1 MPKKDGAFKR
11 LEEAIAL
18 AKLTKLVTDGRTV
31 RLAYRP
37 LLNVPSPK
45 TDQINPAALMRLDE
59 GNDWDRSI
67 LAAFEAFDLDHRY
80 LGHWRMLLTF
90 LASIHFSAPRR
101 RGRKTAWTE
110 MRLLYLLM
118 DFQNKKER
126 YPEKSNE
133 DIYRFVA
140 RERSMKSATVKKKLR
155 EARKSKFC
163 SLMLQVS
170 LK

>member
-1 MPKKDGAFKR
+1 MNRDS
-11 LEEAIAL
+11 
-18 AKLTKLVTDGRTV
+18 D
-31 RLAYRP
+31 
-37 LLNVPSPK
+37 
-45 TDQINPAALMRLDE
+45 
-59 GNDWDRSI
+59 
-67 LAAFEAFDLDHRY
+67 
-80 LGHWRMLLTF
+80 
-90 LASIHFSAPRR
+90 
-101 RGRKTAWTE
+101 
-110 MRLLYLLM
+110 LLYLLM